1 MSPMGYN
8 HTRSPRDDDDDDA
21 SFYSSITDPLSSPTD
36 GYCRDSNSRGSD
48 SVSTDV
54 MYIDTEAANQGAK
67 KPQVTISSPARYL
80 EERTP
85 LLETF
90 VGKDAPPSYL
100 EATTPMGWREE
111 GVGLLNEER
120 PVLAPMREEGHK
132 DGRYQ
137 RRGWRD
143 IFSRKRVKWLGSLL
157 AALLLIVIIAAL
169 AHGETKSTIVTPPAQ
184 PVQSGFPISKPTQG
198 KESFP
203 VRWPAA
209 CGKKSYTV
217 KTEERL
223 FGKPSQL
230 EIIEA
235 VHQLDGPWKR
245 VSGWIHV
252 VQAPAEQAA
261 GTIEARMSYAASQ
274 TVDVDSIKYSWT
286 PTGITIGDP
295 SFPDG
300 FNGLHRGESCLGISV
315 VIYMA
320 AGATLENF
328 NVKAIHMG
336 MQIHEGV
343 NFSVTNGSSITLTT
357 GTLDAS
363 SFNSRETRLETISGS
378 ISGKYSLLDLLSIVT
393 KSGSVNV
400 NVDPKEKAVDGPS
413 TALFYA
419 STMSGSIRVDTE
431 RKKIPARDYVV
442 SINST
447 AGSIHGSFIHGSKT
461 DMSSVA
467 GGINVDLMPYS
478 ADGGSVLT
486 TKTTDGE
493 TRINLRTPYKAPA
506 TAMSKLA
513 STHTSVSSSI
523 NLTYPQEWEGH
534 LEGQSVT
541 GVLHVQGKDL
551 ELIRQ
556 EERPGLNRVEA
567 KKGSGGSTMVF
578 KTLNGGC
585 DVLVGE
591 KR

>member
-1 MSPMGYN
+1 
-8 HTRSPRDDDDDDA
+8 
-21 SFYSSITDPLSSPTD
+21 
-36 GYCRDSNSRGSD
+36 
-48 SVSTDV
+48 
-54 MYIDTEAANQGAK
+54 MYIDTEAANQAAK
-67 KPQVTISSPARYL
+67 KPQVTISSPARYP

-90 VGKDAPPSYL
+90 VGQDAPPSYL

-120 PVLAPMREEGHK
+120 AVLTPMREEGHK
-132 DGRYQ
+132 DGRY
-137 RRGWRD
+137 RRREWKE
-143 IFSRKRVKWLGSLL
+143 IFSRKRVKWSGALL
-157 AALLLIVIIAAL
+157 AAILLIVVIAAL
-169 AHGETKSTIVTPPAQ
+169 AHRDKKSTVVTPPAQ
-184 PVQSGFPISKPTQG
+184 PVQSGTPISKPTKG

-203 VRWPAA
+203 IRWPAA
-209 CGKKSYTV
+209 CGKKNYNI
-217 KTEERL
+217 KTEERA

-230 EIIEA
+230 DIVEA

-286 PTGITIGDP
+286 STGITIGDP

-300 FNGLHRGESCLGISV
+300 FDGLHRGESCLGISV

-328 NVKAIHMG
+328 NVQAIHMG

-343 NFSVTNGSSITLTT
+343 NFSVTNGTSITLTT

-393 KSGSVNV
+393 KSGSVNI
-400 NVDPKEKAVDGPS
+400 NVDPKEKAADGPS

-431 RKKIPARDYVV
+431 RKKIPERDYVV

-447 AGSIHGSFIHGSKT
+447 AGSIDGTFIHGTKT
-461 DMSSVA
+461 DFSSVA
-467 GGINVDLMPYS
+467 GGINVDLIPYS
-478 ADGGSVLT
+478 ADGSSILT

-493 TRINLRTPYKAPA
+493 TRINLRATFKAPA
-506 TAMSKLA
+506 TAMSKLV
-513 STHTSVSSSI
+513 STHTSVSGSI

-567 KKGSGGSTMVF
+567 KKGNGGSTMVF

-585 DVLVGE
+585 DVLVGK

>member
-1 MSPMGYN
+1 
-8 HTRSPRDDDDDDA
+8 
-21 SFYSSITDPLSSPTD
+21 
-36 GYCRDSNSRGSD
+36 
-48 SVSTDV
+48 

-67 KPQVTISSPARYL
+67 KPHVTISSPAHHP
-80 EERTP
+80 EEGTP

-90 VGKDAPPSYL
+90 VGQDAPPSYL

-120 PVLAPMREEGHK
+120 PMLTPLREEGHK
-132 DGRYQ
+132 DGRY
-137 RRGWRD
+137 RRRNWRES
-143 IFSRKRVKWLGSLL
+143 FSRKRVKWLAVLL
-157 AALLLIVIIAAL
+157 AAILLIAIIAAL
-169 AHGETKSTIVTPPAQ
+169 AHRDDKSTVVTPAPAQ
-184 PVQSGFPISKPTQG
+184 PVQSGTPVSKPSKG

-203 VRWPAA
+203 IRWPAA
-209 CGKKSYTV
+209 CGKKNYNI
-217 KTEERL
+217 KAEEMA
-223 FGKPSQL
+223 FGKPSRL
-230 EIIEA
+230 DIVEA

-252 VQAPAEQAA
+252 VQAPPQQAA
-261 GTIEARMSYAASQ
+261 GTIEARISYAASQ
-274 TVDVDSIKYSWT
+274 SVDVDSIKYSWT
-286 PTGITIGDP
+286 PTGLTIGDP

-300 FNGLHRGESCLGISV
+300 FDGVHRGESCLGISV

-328 NVKAIHMG
+328 NIHAIHLG

-343 NFSVTNGSSITLTT
+343 NFSVTNGTSITLTT

-393 KSGSVNV
+393 KSGSVYI
-400 NVDPKEKAVDGPS
+400 NVDPKEKAADGPR

-431 RKKIPARDYVV
+431 SKNIPERDYVV

-447 AGSIHGSFIHGSKT
+447 AGSVGGTFIHGTKT
-461 DMSSVA
+461 EISSVA
-467 GGINVDLMPYS
+467 GGINVDLLPYAS
-478 ADGGSVLT
+478 DGSSILT

-493 TRINLRTPYKAPA
+493 TKLKLRAPYKALG
-506 TAMSKLA
+506 TAIGRLL
-513 STHTSVSSSI
+513 STHTSVSGSI

-534 LEGQSVT
+534 LEGQSVS
-541 GVLHVQGKDL
+541 GALHVQGKDL
-551 ELIRQ
+551 KLIRR

-567 KKGSGGSTMVF
+567 KKGDGGSTMVF

-591 KR
+591 K